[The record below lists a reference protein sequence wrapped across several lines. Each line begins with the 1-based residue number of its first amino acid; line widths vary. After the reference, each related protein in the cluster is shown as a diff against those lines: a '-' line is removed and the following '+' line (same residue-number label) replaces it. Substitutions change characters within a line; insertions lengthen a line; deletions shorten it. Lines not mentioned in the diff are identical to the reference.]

1 MYFIER
7 SSLHELHRSWADND
21 VEMRKVKWER
31 I

>member
-1 MYFIER
+1 MYFIEL
-7 SSLHELHRSWADND
+7 SSLHELHSSWADND